1 METLTKR
8 APFRILSL
16 KESVFITLE
25 INVLFFFFNIY
36 IKCLF
41 KYIY

>member
-25 INVLFFFFNIY
+25 INVLFFFF
-36 IKCLF
+36 
-41 KYIY
+41 

>member
-16 KESVFITLE
+16 KESVFIALE
-25 INVLFFFFNIY
+25 INVLFFFNIY
-36 IKCLF
+36 IKCFF